1 MYWLSLFL
9 NFRNWQRAA
18 GNGYESFRRKL
29 RSSPEC
35 GKIEGIVWFSTVPQ
49 MVDEMRAQSQ
59 SAEMSAE
66 ITAVKS

>member
-1 MYWLSLFL
+1 MGTKVFEENYG
-9 NFRNWQRAA
+9 QA
-18 GNGYESFRRKL
+18 
-29 RSSPEC
+29 PEC
-35 GKIEGIVWFSTVPQ
+35 GEMKGIVWFSTVPQ